1 MLSGQVQ
8 SRFKNEKALEPSA
21 IEDLQKLLDE
31 TAPGYKVINHRTIS
45 GLTFFEMEHMKWDKL
60 FIVPEIWCFLVVG
73 EDPNNAA
80 GCIAAM
86 RLATR
91 YGVRNGKA
99 ITTHGRRLNDTR
111 GGIPIVAWCDA
122 FQFKRTYTRGGRI
135 TSSYTALQKVRV
147 RYCRRLLER
156 FAAQDSFRNQDWQA
170 IQDIVDEY
178 QDLLHLNG
186 IPRRPNDG
194 YRPRN
199 APRPPPNHGNNAQ
212 NQNLGPADDDDSDDS
227 DDENDFHYNHYR
239 TATSSS
245 ARSRS
250 RRTGL
255 DHEDNDLDQ
264 GLDDIDDYRGVTA
277 DDDDGRQ
284 PSPLFEP
291 RSRSD
296 SPEPTTTTNTQPEY
310 DDEEGDMNVDR
321 TTTLNSRFQSEIGD
335 TSPSP
340 RTTATPDP
348 NKPGSKTNP
357 FDITDVPDVYEDD
370 DDMIILY
377 HEIKADPAGESDLI
391 GGGLGVN
398 QVKREIVEL
407 DSDTIGD
414 GSSIIQNTPDT
425 AEDDPDI
432 IMGEHVRL
440 VINID
445 D

>member
-8 SRFKNEKALEPSA
+8 SRFENEKALEPSA

-60 FIVPEIWCFLVVG
+60 VLVPEIWCFLVVG

-156 FAAQDSFRNQDWQA
+156 FATQDSFKNQDWQA
-170 IQDIVDEY
+170 IQDIVDEH

-199 APRPPPNHGNNAQ
+199 APQPLPNHGNNAR
-212 NQNLGPADDDDSDDS
+212 NQNPGPPDDDDSDDS
-227 DDENDFHYNHYR
+227 DDENYFRYNHYR

-255 DHEDNDLDQ
+255 HHEDDDLDQ

-296 SPEPTTTTNTQPEY
+296 PPEPTTTTNTQPEY
-310 DDEEGDMNVDR
+310 DDEEVDMNADR
-321 TTTLNSRFQSEIGD
+321 PTTLNSRSQSEIWD
-335 TSPSP
+335 TSPGA
-340 RTTATPDP
+340 RTTTTPDP
-348 NKPGSKTNP
+348 NKPGSRTNP
-357 FDITDVPDVYEDD
+357 IDMTDVLDDSEDD
-370 DDMIILY
+370 DDLIIVGRK
-377 HEIKADPAGESDLI
+377 IKTDPTEVSEE
-391 GGGLGVN
+391 GGGLWVA
-398 QVKREIVEL
+398 QVQGEIIEL
-407 DSDTIGD
+407 DSGTIGD
-414 GSSIIQNTPDT
+414 GSIIIQNAPDA

-440 VINID
+440 VIDID